1 MTIKLSIQTQV
12 SQLDISSIIALKD
25 EREQQGM
32 TYKLD
37 LSLFKVAT
45 EKVNHILCW
54 EGQELLGYGAL
65 CNFDLTELEITIV
78 TKPDLTIIQSVIE
91 TCFSFAKER
100 KIERILL
107 IIDRNDRF
115 TKSYVIETNSYDYCF
130 SEYGMFLSA
139 KKFKSIQPE
148 LYLEPAGMNDGSVI
162 ASLENSEI
170 VEEQNPIDPEDLKNT
185 LVYKQN
191 KEIIASIR
199 IDCDQDRYGIYG
211 FVIRADYRGQGIG
224 RKILSQVIEQL
235 LEKQAKEIYLEVEST
250 NTAAFHLYQA
260 IGFEEKSLFD
270 YYLYNAKNKQ

>member
-1 MTIKLSIQTQV
+1 MTGKLLIQTQL
-12 SQLDISSIIALKD
+12 SQLDISAIMALK
-25 EREQQGM
+25 EKREQQGI

-37 LSLFKVAT
+37 LSLFKVVT
-45 EKVNHILCW
+45 GKVNHLLYW
-54 EGQELLGYGAL
+54 EENKLVGYGAL
-65 CNFDLTELEITIV
+65 CNFEPTELEITLV
-78 TKPDLTIIQSVIE
+78 TEPDRAIIQSIIE
-91 TCFSFAKER
+91 ACLTFAKER
-100 KIERILL
+100 KIKRILL
-107 IIDRNDRF
+107 IIDRNNRF
-115 TKSYVIETNSYDYCF
+115 TKSYVIETNHFEYCF

-139 KKFKSIQPE
+139 QKFKFIPPE
-148 LYLEPAGMNDGSVI
+148 LYIEPAGMNDGSII
-162 ASLENSEI
+162 ASLENSQI

-250 NTAAFHLYQA
+250 NAAALHLYQA

-270 YYLYNAKNKQ
+270 YYLYEAKTK